1 MKNLEKI
8 LEIID
13 KKLYTEYDRLVQD
26 LTKKVYSCINE
37 ALAIDNGIYTNHDKE
52 HFDLVIEQAGHL
64 LNAEKILEIVYK
76 QNDIKQLSCDEKKDF
91 FFLNSMEL
99 FILLCSIRVHDIG
112 LVIDRANHSTNVLY
126 TISML
131 TIELRTHVKQLITEI
146 SGAHTGK
153 DDTGSKDKIFNLPKD
168 KNVNSIPIRP
178 QILAAI
184 VRFSDELEEGT
195 NRTNNTMIIF
205 EKVQETN
212 IVFHKY
218 SLSLADLSI
227 NIEEQRIILTFYILE
242 TETEI
247 YIKPDGEKVT
257 LLEEIYNRLQK
268 LEQERKYF
276 HRFLCNTRS
285 IEQIECNIIITDE
298 HSNPTDNISVS
309 TFETYPKIEEYGLL
323 RLKEYN
329 EGKKNDN

>member
-1 MKNLEKI
+1 MKNLEEI
-8 LEIID
+8 LSIID
-13 KKLYTEYDRLVQD
+13 NKLFNEYTRLVQD
-26 LTKKVYSCINE
+26 LETKVYSCINE

-52 HFDLVIEQAGHL
+52 HFDLVVEQAGYL

-76 QNDIKQLSCDEKKDF
+76 QNDIKQLSFDEKKVF

-112 LVIDRANHSTNVLY
+112 LIVDREHHSTNILY

-131 TIELRTHVKQLITEI
+131 NIEIKAHIKQLIAEI
-146 SGAHTGK
+146 SSAHTGK
-153 DDTGSKDKIFNLPKD
+153 TLDGSKDKICNLLKD
-168 KNVNSIPIRP
+168 TKVNSASIRP
-178 QILAAI
+178 QVLAAI

-218 SLSLADLSI
+218 SLSLSDLSI
-227 NIEEQRIILTFYILE
+227 NTDERRIILTFYILE
-242 TETEI
+242 TEKEI
-247 YIKPDGEKVT
+247 YTKPNKDQVT

-276 HRFLCNTRS
+276 HRFLCSTLS
-285 IEQIECNIIITDE
+285 IEKIECKILITDE
-298 HSNPTDNISVS
+298 YSNPIDNISVS
-309 TFETYPKIEEYGLL
+309 TFETYPEIEEHGLA

-329 EGKKNDN
+329 EDKKNDN

>member
-1 MKNLEKI
+1 MKDLEKI

-13 KKLYTEYDRLVQD
+13 NTLFKEYDRLVQD
-26 LTKKVYSCINE
+26 LEKKVYSCINE
-37 ALAIDNGIYTNHDKE
+37 VLAIENGIYTNHDKE
-52 HFDLVIEQAGHL
+52 HFDLVVEQAGHL
-64 LNAEKILEIVYK
+64 LNAKKILEIVYK
-76 QNDIKQLSCDEKKDF
+76 QNDIRQLSCDVKKDF

-112 LVIDRANHSTNVLY
+112 LIVNRENHSTNVLY

-131 TIELRTHVKQLITEI
+131 NIEIKPHIKQLIAEI
-146 SGAHTGK
+146 SGAHTGE
-153 DDTGSKDKIFNLPKD
+153 DNNGSKDKIFNLPKD
-168 KNVNSIPIRP
+168 KNVNSTPIRP
-178 QILAAI
+178 QMLAAI

-205 EKVQETN
+205 DKVKTTN
-212 IVFHKY
+212 IIFHKY
-218 SLSLADLSI
+218 SLSLSDLSI
-227 NIEEQRIILTFYILE
+227 NTEEQRIILTFYVLE

-247 YIKPDGEKVT
+247 YTKPNKDKVT

-276 HRFLCNTRS
+276 HRFLCNSLS
-285 IEQIECNIIITDE
+285 IEKIECYITITDK
-298 HSNPTDNISVS
+298 HSNPVDSISVS
-309 TFETYPKIEEYGLL
+309 TFETYPEIEEYGLS

-329 EGKKNDN
+329 EDKKNDK